1 MDFVTYMQH
10 TLRPVRFRPVSS
22 HATVILEDIAVS
34 GEDRQSQ
41 LAREHK
47 ERQER
52 RAEQATKTK
61 RSAFIGA
68 GVAAVVVVGGLVAAV
83 TLLGGTGEAKPV
95 ATPTPS
101 NSTLAELSP
110 TPAAGPS
117 TAPAKVTCS
126 YRKDTSGSPAKKVG
140 MPPSKPNMKLKTMT
154 LTTNQG
160 DIVIDLLTAQAPCA
174 VNSFAFLARKN
185 FYDNTKCHRLATPEN
200 SGLGLLQC
208 GDPQAKADGK
218 NPTDGQGS
226 SGYVFNDEL
235 SAGIQY
241 VPGVVALANGG
252 PNSNGS
258 QFWIS
263 LSEETTQLEP
273 VYTPVGT
280 VAKGMDILDK
290 IFKGGWITN
299 PDDITGDGGSNA
311 PKIPV
316 IIKDLALS

>member
-1 MDFVTYMQH
+1 M
-10 TLRPVRFRPVSS
+10 
-22 HATVILEDIAVS
+22 S

-47 ERQER
+47 ERQAQ
-52 RAEQATKTK
+52 RAEQAPPKTK
-61 RSAFIGA
+61 RNALIGA
-68 GVAAVVVVGGLVAAV
+68 VVAAVVVVGGLIAAT
-83 TLLGGTGEAKPV
+83 TLLGGADKADP
-95 ATPTPS
+95 AAASSPAPS
-101 NSTLAELSP
+101 DSSLAQLNP
-110 TPAAGPS
+110 TPAPS
-117 TAPAKVTCS
+117 GSVNPAKVTCT
-126 YRKDTSGSPAKKVG
+126 YKKDTSGSPAKKVG

-154 LTTNQG
+154 ITTNHG
-160 DIVIDLLTAQAPCA
+160 NVVIDLLTAQSPCA
-174 VNSFAFLARKN
+174 VNSLAFLASKN

-226 SGYVFNDEL
+226 SGYVFDDEL
-235 SAGIQY
+235 SAGVQY
-241 VPGVVALANGG
+241 VPGVVAMANGG
-252 PNSNGS
+252 PNANGS

-263 LSEETTQLEP
+263 LSDETTQLDP

-280 VAKGMDILDK
+280 VSKGMDILDK

-299 PDDITGDGGSNA
+299 PADITGDGGSNA

-316 IIKDLALS
+316 IIKDVKLS

>member
-1 MDFVTYMQH
+1 
-10 TLRPVRFRPVSS
+10 
-22 HATVILEDIAVS
+22 VS

-47 ERQER
+47 ERQAR
-52 RAEQATKTK
+52 RAEQAPPKTK
-61 RSAFIGA
+61 RNALIGA
-68 GVAAVVVVGGLVAAV
+68 VVAAVVVVGGLIAAT
-83 TLLGGTGEAKPV
+83 TLLGGADKGDPAAASSP
-95 ATPTPS
+95 APS
-101 NSTLAELSP
+101 DSTLAQLNPSP
-110 TPAAGPS
+110 APS
-117 TAPAKVTCS
+117 GSVNPAKVTCS
-126 YRKDTSGSPAKKVG
+126 YKKDTSGSPAKKVG

-154 LTTNQG
+154 ITTNHG
-160 DIVIDLLTAQAPCA
+160 AVVIDLLTAQSPCA
-174 VNSFAFLARKN
+174 VNSLAFLAGKN

-235 SAGIQY
+235 SAGVRY
-241 VPGVVALANGG
+241 VPGVVAMANGG
-252 PNSNGS
+252 PNANGS

-263 LSEETTQLEP
+263 LSDETAQLEP

-280 VAKGMDILDK
+280 VAKGMDILEK

-299 PDDITGDGGSNA
+299 PADITGDGGSNA

-316 IIKDLALS
+316 IIKDVRLS